1 MLQKLRGNNQKGFT
15 LIELMIV
22 IAIIGILAAIAVPQF
37 LAYRIRS
44 YNSAA
49 KAVAHNLKADEG
61 NLNSELGEYGHT
73 EAAATTLVAATGA
86 AANANSHAGTGDS
99 ALRVAATWNANGAR
113 LAGTH
118 SITIKD
124 MAIPTAIGDNMNA
137 YALDAVATNPDS
149 WIIMTRHHNGDTAYG
164 MDSDVE
170 NVIYSVS
177 NPQWA
182 GIAAGGAQYT
192 APAAST
198 VSTDD
203 FWDGVTPGGTV
214 AGGGSPTVNWLPSN

>member
-1 MLQKLRGNNQKGFT
+1 MLQNLLKKNQKGFT

-44 YNSAA
+44 FNTAA

-61 NLNSELGEYGHT
+61 NLNSELGEYGCT
-73 EAAATTLVAATGA
+73 EVAPATLADAYVGPANSNSHSTGDVGFRTAATAIVA
-86 AANANSHAGTGDS
+86 
-99 ALRVAATWNANGAR
+99 GAR
-113 LAGTH
+113 LAGQH
-118 SITIKD
+118 SITNRE
-124 MAIPTAIGDNMNA
+124 MAIPIAIGDNMNA
-137 YALDAVATNPDS
+137 SALQEIANPDS
-149 WIIMTRHHNGDTAYG
+149 WVIMTRHHNGDTAYG

-177 NPQWA
+177 NPNWA
-182 GIAAGGAQYT
+182 GAAAGGEQYT
-192 APAAST
+192 PIAASN

-203 FWDGVTPGGTV
+203 FWDGTTVGGTV
-214 AGGGSPTVNWLPSN
+214 AGGGEPTVNWLPAN